1 MSSDCVSG
9 RVVPC
14 QRRCCWLYFARS
26 RADASATRNGLYKRR
41 ISRKQTPK
49 LVLFTAS
56 SPALRNFLNVA
67 WLGISIAKLPLWRL
81 QATIQV
87 ERNRSHSTI
96 ELVKPPSEFPLFA
109 FSALRQQSHARECEH
124 PGYHDPARVARFAP
138 FSTTCRL
145 IPAFRRVPLDSRFR
159 GNDTVGTKHLFR
171 AVALSLPARVARW

>member
-67 WLGISIAKLPLWRL
+67 WLGIRIAKPPLWRL
-81 QATIQV
+81 RATIQV
-87 ERNRSHSTI
+87 DRNRSRSTI
-96 ELVKPPSEFPLFA
+96 ELVKPSSEFPLFVL
-109 FSALRQQSHARECEH
+109 SALRRRCQARERA
-124 PGYHDPARVARFAP
+124 GLLWRFVV
-138 FSTTCRL
+138 SRW
-145 IPAFRRVPLDSRFR
+145 IPAFAGMTQSGQSTYSAPSP
-159 GNDTVGTKHLFR
+159 G
-171 AVALSLPARVARW
+171 A

>member
-96 ELVKPPSEFPLFA
+96 EFSEAAIGISPFCFLRASPAISCSRMRASRIPRSCKGCPFCAVFDYLPAYSGVPSCPPGFPL
-109 FSALRQQSHARECEH
+109 SRE
-124 PGYHDPARVARFAP
+124 
-138 FSTTCRL
+138 
-145 IPAFRRVPLDSRFR
+145 
-159 GNDTVGTKHLFR
+159 
-171 AVALSLPARVARW
+171 